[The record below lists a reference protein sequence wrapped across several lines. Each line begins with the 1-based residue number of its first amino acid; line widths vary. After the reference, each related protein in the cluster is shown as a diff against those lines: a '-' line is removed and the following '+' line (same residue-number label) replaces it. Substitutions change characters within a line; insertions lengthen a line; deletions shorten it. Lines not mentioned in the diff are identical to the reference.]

1 MSSGGLTTSN
11 LTSGFIDLA
20 TYDEQE
26 KYTYGGAES
35 IAYFVREVRKSTW
48 FTQVPVVL
56 SRSSGSAGFGQQWS
70 VSISRAGDYLLH
82 TWLRVVLPQ
91 VTASYIN
98 VATFGT
104 TPIQV
109 LRWTRNFM
117 HNLIQECSITFNDLV
132 AARFD
137 NYHLDFWSAF
147 TVPAGKRNG
156 YNVMIGNVNQL
167 INPVAAN
174 PLILLGCGGP
184 QNNPQ
189 APQYNQAQ
197 VLPSQVLNL
206 PLPFFFTRDSGI
218 ALPTAALPYNEMRIN
233 FSFRNWTDLLI
244 KDVYLPNANPGTT
257 QLPPAFS
264 SLTGNP
270 PQFVNNNG
278 VWVSVPASQ
287 QDISSILPDISNN
300 CQVWANYAIVS
311 NEERKKMAC
320 APRDILIEQVQTA
333 PHQSFNNN
341 NSVNISGI
349 MGVSGNNSNAP
360 QYDIRFS
367 HAVKVLF
374 WAARNKSNQSA
385 WSNYTTDSQFP
396 LGPHQS
402 GNIASQPGNAVFG
415 VVDFTSGSDP
425 IENTSLIY
433 ENTQRLQQMGS
444 DYYSLINPWYS
455 SPVIP
460 LETGYHSYSY
470 SLDYSNID
478 PMGSTNYGK
487 LTNVSIVPYSSQSQ
501 NNSWYINSN
510 GSYNNNAN
518 IIASATK
525 YEFVTTCVN
534 NNIIRIS
541 GGKLPKNVPSTVSC
555 RPRCNISW
563 SGKQCKILPQLRTLC
578 M

>member
-1 MSSGGLTTSN
+1 MSIATSN

-26 KYTYGGAES
+26 KYTYGGSES

-56 SRSSGSAGFGQQWS
+56 SKSSGQSGFGQQWS

-82 TWLRVVLPQ
+82 TWLRVVLPA
-91 VTASYIN
+91 VTASFTN
-98 VATFGT
+98 SGT
-104 TPIQV
+104 LLSTNANISV
-109 LRWTRNFM
+109 LRWTRNLM

-137 NYHLDFWSAF
+137 NFHLDFWSSF
-147 TVPAGKRNG
+147 TVPSGKRNG

-174 PLILLGCGGP
+174 PLILVGKGGVQTSATTP
-184 QNNPQ
+184 ALSQ
-189 APQYNQAQ
+189 Q

-206 PLPFFFTRDSGI
+206 PLPFFFSRDSGI

-244 KDVYLPNANPGTT
+244 KDTWVPTPSYTGSVNPS
-257 QLPPAFS
+257 PAFDS
-264 SLTGNP
+264 SAGSAYTAY
-270 PQFVNNNG
+270 NG
-278 VWVSVPASQ
+278 CWVSIPATTNDVHGST
-287 QDISSILPDISNN
+287 PDISNS

-333 PHQSFNNN
+333 PLQSFNNQN
-341 NSVNISGI
+341 PVATSGF
-349 MGVSGNNSNAP
+349 MGVQSGTQITP
-360 QYDIRFS
+360 QFDIRFS

-374 WAARNKSNQSA
+374 WAARNKSNYAA
-385 WSNYTTDSQFP
+385 WSNYTSDPQFP
-396 LGPHQS
+396 LGPRQS
-402 GNIASQPGNAVFG
+402 GNIAAAPGNPLFG
-415 VVDFTSGSDP
+415 VVDFTAGSDP
-425 IENTSLIY
+425 VDNTSLIY
-433 ENTQRLQQMGS
+433 ENTQRLQNMGS
-444 DYYSLINPWYS
+444 DYFSLVNPWFH

-487 LTNVSIVPYSSQSQ
+487 LTNVSIVPFSSAAQ
-501 NNSWYINSN
+501 NNSWYFNASVQPSA
-510 GSYNNNAN
+510 GSANVNAV
-518 IIASATK
+518 STK
-525 YEFVTTCVN
+525 YDFITTCVN

-541 GGKLPKNVPSTVSC
+541 GGALGLKNWKPKIGSC
-555 RPRCNISW
+555 RKRYNSSF
-563 SGKQCKILPQLRTLC
+563 SGKQYKNCTLFTRV

>member
-1 MSSGGLTTSN
+1 MSIATSN

-26 KYTYGGAES
+26 KYTYGGSES

-56 SRSSGSAGFGQQWS
+56 SKSSGQSGFGQQWS

-82 TWLRVVLPQ
+82 TWLRVVLPA
-91 VTASYIN
+91 VTATAVNGTVLGSTAT
-98 VATFGT
+98 VAS
-104 TPIQV
+104 V
-109 LRWTRNFM
+109 LRWTRNLM

-137 NYHLDFWSAF
+137 NFHLDFWSSF
-147 TVPAGKRNG
+147 TVPSGKRNG

-174 PLILLGCGGP
+174 PLILVGQGGA
-184 QNNPQ
+184 QTSTVAAVAQ
-189 APQYNQAQ
+189 QQ

-244 KDVYLPNANPGTT
+244 KDVYIPSAAMVGSVSAT
-257 QLPPAFS
+257 PAFTS
-264 SLTGNP
+264 SAGGAVTTRAGY
-270 PQFVNNNG
+270 
-278 VWVSVPASQ
+278 WVSVPAQ
-287 QDISSILPDISNN
+287 QSDVVTAPEIGNS

-333 PHQSFNNN
+333 PLQSFNTNGTIN
-341 NSVNISGI
+341 TTGLIGI
-349 MGVSGNNSNAP
+349 ANGTQITP
-360 QYDIRFS
+360 QFDIRFS

-374 WAARNKSNQSA
+374 WAARNKANYSA
-385 WSNYTTDSQFP
+385 WSNYTSDPQFP

-402 GNIASQPGNAVFG
+402 GNIAADPTVSALFG
-415 VVDFTSGSDP
+415 VVDFTAGSDP
-425 IENTSLIY
+425 VDNTSLIY
-433 ENTQRLQQMGS
+433 ENTQRLQNMGS
-444 DYYSLINPWYS
+444 DYFSLVNPWFH

-470 SLDYSNID
+470 SLDYCNID

-487 LTNVSIVPYSSQSQ
+487 LTNVSIVPFSSAAQ
-501 NNSWYINSN
+501 NNSWYPTSN
-510 GSYNNNAN
+510 GSYAVT
-518 IIASATK
+518 APVSAVATK
-525 YEFVTTCVN
+525 YDFITTCVN

-541 GGKLPKNVPSTVSC
+541 GGALGFPV
-555 RPRCNISW
+555 
-563 SGKQCKILPQLRTLC
+563 L
-578 M
+578 

>member
-1 MSSGGLTTSN
+1 MSIATSN

-26 KYTYGGAES
+26 KYTYGGSES

-82 TWLRVVLPQ
+82 TWLRVVLPS
-91 VTASYIN
+91 VTAS
-98 VATFGT
+98 ATNNTLGSGT
-104 TPIQV
+104 TNTVSI
-109 LRWTRNFM
+109 LRWTRNLM
-117 HNLIQECSITFNDLV
+117 HNLIQDCSITFNDLV

-137 NYHLDFWSAF
+137 SYHLDFWSAF

-174 PLILLGCGGP
+174 PLLIVGYGG
-184 QNNPQ
+184 
-189 APQYNQAQ
+189 NQAGPTNTSLSQQ

-244 KDVYLPNANPGTT
+244 KDTFYPGATGPAGLNLQPAFNNSLGLPQVALGTT
-257 QLPPAFS
+257 TSSQLYSPGGA
-264 SLTGNP
+264 
-270 PQFVNNNG
+270 
-278 VWVSVPASQ
+278 WISVPATST
-287 QDISSILPDISNN
+287 DISNNVNPDISNA

-333 PHQSFNNN
+333 PLQSFTNV
-341 NSVNISGI
+341 NSINTTGVIGI
-349 MGVSGNNSNAP
+349 TNGTQLN
-360 QYDIRFS
+360 QQFDIRFS

-374 WAARNKSNQSA
+374 WSARNRSNGSS
-385 WSNYTTDSQFP
+385 WSNYTTDPQFP

-402 GNIASQPGNAVFG
+402 GNVAVAPGNALFG
-415 VVDFTSGSDP
+415 VVDFNAGSDP
-425 IENTSLIY
+425 IDNTSLIY
-433 ENTQRLQQMGS
+433 ENTQRLQNMGS
-444 DYYSLINPWYS
+444 DYFSLVNPWFH
-455 SPVIP
+455 SPVIS

-470 SLDYSNID
+470 SLDYYNID

-487 LTNVSIVPYSSQSQ
+487 LTNVSIVPFSSSAH
-501 NNSWYINSN
+501 NNSFFLSVTNSAFPQVV
-510 GSYNNNAN
+510 NATAARYDF
-518 IIASATK
+518 I
-525 YEFVTTCVN
+525 TTCVN

-541 GGKLPKNVPSTVSC
+541 GGALGFPV
-555 RPRCNISW
+555 
-563 SGKQCKILPQLRTLC
+563 L
-578 M
+578 

>member
-1 MSSGGLTTSN
+1 MSIATSN

-26 KYTYGGAES
+26 KYTYGGSES

-56 SRSSGSAGFGQQWS
+56 SKSSGQSGFGQQWS
-70 VSISRAGDYLLH
+70 VSISRAGDYLLQ

-91 VTASYIN
+91 VTATLTNNNTNLTAASCS
-98 VATFGT
+98 
-104 TPIQV
+104 V
-109 LRWTRNFM
+109 LRWSRNLM

-137 NYHLDFWSAF
+137 NFHLDFWSSF

-156 YNVMIGNVNQL
+156 YNVMIGNVNPL

-174 PLILLGCGGP
+174 PLLLYGLNG
-184 QNNPQ
+184 QTTTSTQ
-189 APQYNQAQ
+189 Q

-206 PLPFFFTRDSGI
+206 PLPFFFARDSGV

-233 FSFRNWTDLLI
+233 FSFRQWTDLLI
-244 KDVYLPNANPGTT
+244 KDTWYPAAATSGATFPPVYSQGTT
-257 QLPPAFS
+257 GVPAQVYS
-264 SLTGNP
+264 STAGA
-270 PQFVNNNG
+270 
-278 VWVSVPASQ
+278 WVSVPAQAS
-287 QDISSILPDISNN
+287 DIVGNDINIGNS

-333 PHQSFNNN
+333 PIQSYNNQTAA
-341 NSVNISGI
+341 NSGTSGLI
-349 MGVSGNNSNAP
+349 GVQNGTQITP
-360 QYDIRFS
+360 QFDIRFS

-374 WAARNKSNQSA
+374 WAARNKANYAA
-385 WSNYTTDSQFP
+385 WSNYTSDAQNP

-402 GNIASQPGNAVFG
+402 GSIAVDPTSSLFG
-415 VVDFTSGSDP
+415 VVDFTAGSDP
-425 IENTSLIY
+425 VDNTSLIY
-433 ENTQRLQQMGS
+433 ENTQRLQNMGS
-444 DYYSLINPWYS
+444 DYFSLVNPWYS
-455 SPVIP
+455 APVIP

-470 SLDYSNID
+470 SLDFYNID

-487 LTNVSIVPYSSQSQ
+487 LTNVSIVPFSSAAQ
-501 NNSWYINSN
+501 NNSWYLTNPS
-510 GSYNNNAN
+510 GAAAGPLAAVS
-518 IIASATK
+518 TK
-525 YEFVTTCVN
+525 YDFVTTCVN

-541 GGKLPKNVPSTVSC
+541 GGALGFPV
-555 RPRCNISW
+555 
-563 SGKQCKILPQLRTLC
+563 L
-578 M
+578 